1 MDCKKCKNPNKENLT
16 ECEWCGVSLEPKLN
30 NASRNNSINVAEGKA
45 LKYTIYFVL
54 FVLISLLFFTDKDLA
69 FSGYFIFIFGITT
82 IELYSYLKNRF
93 SK

>member
-1 MDCKKCKNPNKENLT
+1 MNCLKCKSPNKENLT
-16 ECEWCGVSLEPKLN
+16 ECEWCGVSLEPQST
-30 NASRNNSINVAEGKA
+30 NAFKKSSTNGTNMKA

-54 FVLISLLFFTDKDLA
+54 FVLVLVAGSKNETNGTNA
-69 FSGYFIFIFGITT
+69 FSIYIVSIIT